1 MTQREMEHLLT
12 RFGQDIF
19 AFCCYLTGSRDAGE
33 ELYQDTMLKTI
44 ERMDQVELLG
54 EGNEGFLHA
63 RNYCLGIAV
72 RLNKSRS
79 RKENQRSHVSL
90 DDEDNGFD
98 YVLSDPLT
106 PEQRLIE
113 QQEMQSIRTAV
124 RSLPE
129 KYREVIYLF
138 YYAEQSAKE
147 IAETL
152 HIPLGTVKSRMNH
165 AKKVL
170 ARQLKEE
177 SI

>member
-19 AFCCYLTGSRDAGE
+19 AFCCYLTGSRDTGE

-44 ERMDQVELLG
+44 ERVDQVELLG
-54 EGNEGFLHA
+54 DGAEGLLHA
-63 RNYCLGIAV
+63 RNYCMGVAV

-79 RKENQRSHVSL
+79 RKENQRMHVSL

-98 YVLSDPLT
+98 YVISDPQT
-106 PEQRLIE
+106 PEQQLIE
-113 QQEMQSIRTAV
+113 QQEMQSIRAAV

-129 KYREVIYLF
+129 KYREVVYLF
-138 YYAEQSAKE
+138 YYADQSVKE